1 MLQTTQT
8 LSTEFSFFTEEY
20 SLATAL
26 VDLEKLFSNNDSLC
40 SNIMDLETKQQ
51 ILKFSLFRIRK
62 MSRIRRLSLTKLKR

>member
-8 LSTEFSFFTEEY
+8 LSPEFSFFTEEY

-62 MSRIRRLSLTKLKR
+62 MSRIRHLSLTKLKR

>member
-8 LSTEFSFFTEEY
+8 LSPEFSFFTEEY

-62 MSRIRRLSLTKLKR
+62 MSRIRRLSVTKLKR

>member
-8 LSTEFSFFTEEY
+8 LSPEFSFFTEEY